1 MHPHLKKIYEAVFNQ
16 SHKLDSIIC
25 SLKEIKMDQQ
35 EFVAQLEAQAALIDQ
50 TKSTVDKVYNEVQA
64 NTQSQLAAIDALKAE
79 IASSGTGLSDAA
91 VAALEHI
98 AASNAALMAS
108 VQSLDD
114 LTPDPA

>member
-1 MHPHLKKIYEAVFNQ
+1 LHPHLEKIYEAVSNQ
-16 SHKLDSIIC
+16 SHKLESIIC

-35 EFVAQLEAQAALIDQ
+35 EFTAQLEAQAAIIEQ
-50 TKSTVDKVYNEVQA
+50 TKGTVDKVYNEVQA

-98 AASNAALMAS
+98 VSANSALMAS